1 MPNAD
6 ILSRAKQF
14 MEGGRTTYLVFAVTF
29 MQNGF
34 NTQATLEIASAGK
47 AKIRDNPAQK
57 IPHNPAKTICY

>member
-47 AKIRDNPAQK
+47 AKI
-57 IPHNPAKTICY
+57 